1 MINIKLVL
9 TSNYAR
15 LKLSTKIIIIAYFI
29 ISARYYN
36 TILVSI
42 PVYSLFISFI
52 IIGMPS

>member
-29 ISARYYN
+29 Y
-36 TILVSI
+36 
-42 PVYSLFISFI
+42 
-52 IIGMPS
+52 